1 MFNREKTWGQ
11 FDKNISPISL
21 KILIK
26 YDTFLL
32 THVFK
37 KKKTYPKKKR
47 RKIMTLDQKK
57 KKKTSLHVQNVINL
71 WKLKLV

>member
-32 THVFK
+32 THVFQK
-37 KKKTYPKKKR
+37 KKNLSKKKR
-47 RKIMTLDQKK
+47 RKIMTLDQK